1 MPRSGEFYK
10 MTLILLDGKNA
21 LFRFGFANKRL
32 YTSDGKPTGA
42 IHGILMTLIRL
53 KRKYPDAQFVMVW
66 DGENGPAWRKIICP
80 EYKANR
86 SKENPSKEVV
96 AIFAQIDP
104 LKEIL
109 AALGVPNLEIAEM
122 EADDL
127 ISIWGHYGKKQG
139 WDVVIYS
146 GDHDFWQLLPFGITV
161 LTKMINGD
169 GLHAVTP
176 GNVWHKFKCSPEEL
190 VKVRAIAGDSSDYIA
205 PAVHLIGV
213 AKGAKLVKAGADPTK
228 KHFEEHSPMIF
239 DQISKLRE
247 AWPKICA
254 NYKIMKLPASHTLA
268 RYTPLQSKAME
279 VELAALQ
286 HLGQQ
291 KPVYREVLGLL
302 AKLELQEAI
311 KERHLLD
318 RKS

>member
-1 MPRSGEFYK
+1 

-213 AKGAKLVKAGADPTK
+213 AKGAKLVKLGADPTK
-228 KHFEEHSPMIF
+228 KRFEEHSPMIF

-311 KERHLLD
+311 KERHLLV
-318 RKS
+318 RLQK